1 MSINQVIHVVEGYK
15 VSGIEAVKHGY
26 TWYTRLTSL
35 VFDGVLYGKH
45 VYGYR
50 PRRFMGAGGKLR

>member
-1 MSINQVIHVVEGYK
+1 MHVVEGYK

-26 TWYTRLTSL
+26 TWYTILAILSN
-35 VFDGVLYGKH
+35 VIFDNKY

-50 PRRFMGAGGKLR
+50 PQRLRDVGGKLK